1 MEITHVEF
9 IKSSPDL
16 RSCPRSSYPEY
27 AFAGRSN
34 VGKSSLINMLTGR
47 KDLAKI
53 SSTPGKTRT
62 INHFLINKN
71 WYLVDLPG
79 YGYAR
84 ASKTTKIKF
93 PELIQHYLLHRKTL
107 ACLFVLL
114 DSRHEPLRN
123 DIEFILWAG
132 KSQLPLV
139 LCFTK
144 SDKLS
149 SARVQRQLDIY
160 RSKLDEAWEDLPDF
174 IITSSVKRKGRQE
187 ILEIIDRS
195 NKLMNTGKL

>member
-114 DSRHEPLRN
+114 DSRHEPLKN

-132 KSQLPLV
+132 KSQIPLV